1 MMEKGGL
8 IGIGKVPQRN
18 QHQCPC
24 IIHML
29 SYSQPHSTGCLI
41 WTVTRKRTRKDT
53 KVNGCLINVVDVPS

>member
-1 MMEKGGL
+1 MMMEKGGL
-8 IGIGKVPQRN
+8 IGIGKVPV
-18 QHQCPC
+18 
-24 IIHML
+24 HML